1 MQYRVNAPEVIAETV
16 GEETMVV
23 NLGTGHYF
31 NLQGTAVDV
40 WEGIER
46 AEPLDV
52 IVQGLEAR
60 FEAAAGE
67 IESAVSELV
76 RELQEAALIVAA
88 TADDGPAPDAAAA
101 RSAEGVRG
109 PFVKPQLAK
118 FTDMQD
124 IILLDPVHEVDPRG
138 WPHAAAGA

>member
-31 NLQGTAVDV
+31 NLQGTAVEI

-46 AEPLDV
+46 AEPLDA

-60 FEAAAGE
+60 YEAAAGE

-76 RELQEAALIVAA
+76 RELQEAALIVPAA
-88 TADDGPAPDAAAA
+88 ADDGAAPRPAAAA
-101 RSAEGVRG
+101 AAEGARG
-109 PFVKPQLAK
+109 PFTKPQLAK

-138 WPHAAAGA
+138 WPHAAAGT